1 MANLLPR
8 DQPREPF
15 AALSAEQRARLEER
29 AHFLVGQSWE
39 AVARHTEGLGHF
51 DLSGDPSGDSDGDLA
66 LELEELEAAPSVSA
80 CQALVDRVDAVR
92 RGSLEPTVDPSLP
105 PGDWL
110 LYWPGRSISSGEAEI
125 ASRGFFDVQDR
136 PPLGLWLEAIARA
149 RAPRS
154 REFEVAVLCYVP
166 ADVLERANAG
176 CRLCPTGGLAML
188 EDFEGSGQG
197 RAGVSDALNAQVRAL
212 GH

>member
-1 MANLLPR
+1 M
-8 DQPREPF
+8 
-15 AALSAEQRARLEER
+15 
-29 AHFLVGQSWE
+29 
-39 AVARHTEGLGHF
+39 
-51 DLSGDPSGDSDGDLA
+51 
-66 LELEELEAAPSVSA
+66 
-80 CQALVDRVDAVR
+80 DRVDAVR

-105 PGDWL
+105 RGDWL

-176 CRLCPTGGLAML
+176 CRICPTGGLAML

-197 RAGVSDALNAQVRAL
+197 RAGISDALNAQVRAL

>member
-15 AALSAEQRARLEER
+15 AALSAEQRARLEQR

-39 AVARHTEGLGHF
+39 AVARHTEGLG
-51 DLSGDPSGDSDGDLA
+51 DSDPSGDSDGDLT
-66 LELEELEAAPSVSA
+66 LELEELEAAPSFSD
-80 CQALVDRVDAVR
+80 CQALVDRVDVVR
-92 RGSLEPTVDPSLP
+92 RRSLEPAVDLSLP

-125 ASRGFFDVQDR
+125 ASRGFFDIQDR

-154 REFEVAVLCYVP
+154 HEFEVAVLCYVP
-166 ADVLERANAG
+166 ADVLERAHAG

-188 EDFEGSGQG
+188 ENSEGSGHSRTWISG
-197 RAGVSDALNAQVRAL
+197 ALNAQVRAL

>member
-1 MANLLPR
+1 
-8 DQPREPF
+8 
-15 AALSAEQRARLEER
+15 
-29 AHFLVGQSWE
+29 
-39 AVARHTEGLGHF
+39 
-51 DLSGDPSGDSDGDLA
+51 
-66 LELEELEAAPSVSA
+66 
-80 CQALVDRVDAVR
+80 VDRVDAVR
-92 RGSLEPTVDPSLP
+92 RGSLEPTVDPSRP
-105 PGDWL
+105 RGDWL
-110 LYWPGRSISSGEAEI
+110 LYRPGRSISSGEAEI
-125 ASRGFFDVQDR
+125 ASRGFFDIQDR

-188 EDFEGSGQG
+188 GNFKGSGQG
-197 RAGVSDALNAQVRAL
+197 RAGISDALNAQIRAL

>member
-15 AALSAEQRARLEER
+15 AALSDEQRARLEER

-39 AVARHTEGLGHF
+39 AVARHTGGLG
-51 DLSGDPSGDSDGDLA
+51 DSDPSGDSDGDLA
-66 LELEELEAAPSVSA
+66 LELEELEAAPSFSA
-80 CQALVDRVDAVR
+80 GQALVDRVDAVR
-92 RGSLEPTVDPSLP
+92 RGSLEPTVGPSRP
-105 PGDWL
+105 RGDWL
-110 LYWPGRSISSGEAEI
+110 LYRPGRSISSGEAEI
-125 ASRGFFDVQDR
+125 ASRGFFDIQDR
-136 PPLGLWLEAIARA
+136 PPLGLWLEALARA

-188 EDFEGSGQG
+188 KDFKGSGQG
-197 RAGVSDALNAQVRAL
+197 RAGISDALNAQVRAL

>member
-15 AALSAEQRARLEER
+15 AALSAEQRARFEQR
-29 AHFLVGQSWE
+29 AHFLVGQSWKT
-39 AVARHTEGLGHF
+39 VARHTEI
-51 DLSGDPSGDSDGDLA
+51 LSDSDPSGDSGGDLA
-66 LELEELEAAPSVSA
+66 LELEELEAAPSLSA

-92 RGSLEPTVDPSLP
+92 RGSLEPTVAQPLP
-105 PGDWL
+105 RGGWL

-154 REFEVAVLCYVP
+154 REFEIAVLCYVP

-197 RAGVSDALNAQVRAL
+197 RAEVSDALNAQVRAL